1 MASEPPVHAGVDD
14 VHAHPRHT
22 GSRWV
27 DLALALS
34 AVFISAV
41 SLAVAIDHGRTERQL
56 VAANSWP
63 FLREMLNNSYN
74 DGKSV
79 VMGMSNGGVGPAKV
93 VSFEVFYKGEP
104 VSSNLDI
111 LRKCC
116 GLPQGA
122 SAGSK
127 WLPNGLSYSIADN
140 QVLRPGEDN
149 PVMQVFRSTS
159 PEMASRFSDQL
170 LNLSFRVCYCSV
182 FDECFV
188 GDLASTAQKRVASC
202 SPPQHPFNP
211 NGP

>member
-1 MASEPPVHAGVDD
+1 MASDPPIQTGADD

-41 SLAVAIDHGRTERQL
+41 SLGVAIDHGRTERQL

-63 FLREMLNNSYN
+63 FLRNMLDNGY
-74 DGKSV
+74 DAGKSV

-93 VSFEVFYKGEP
+93 QSLEVFYDGRAA
-104 VSSNLDI
+104 SSNLDV

-116 GLPQGA
+116 GLPPGA

-127 WLPNGLSYSIADN
+127 WLPKGFSYSIADN
-140 QVLRPGEDN
+140 QVLRPGEEN
-149 PVMQVFRSTS
+149 PVMQVWRKSS
-159 PEMASRFSDQL
+159 PEMASRFADAL
-170 LNLSFRVCYCSV
+170 LKLSFRVCYCSV
-182 FDECFV
+182 FDECFI
-188 GDLASTAQKRVASC
+188 GNLKDTRQQRVKAC
-202 SPPQHPFNP
+202 PKPEHPYSP